1 MVATTGRGWKLAPS
15 LVALVKEADRLW
27 PNRDRTS
34 DGSIGDLAHASRSS
48 DHNPFEGW
56 VHAVDLDE
64 DIAPGT
70 TLTGF
75 VEHLRVSRDPRVRY
89 VIYEGRIFKS
99 YVSAAGPAWLWY
111 RYDGPNAHEKHGHV
125 SINRTAAAR
134 DDMRAW
140 FPTATPPPPPPA
152 TPSRKAR
159 SMEII
164 VLTVNGK
171 DTAFGFWKVGDRQ
184 VQVIKD
190 AAQSRLYS
198 LDWVGATQ
206 QTKDASITDYLE
218 LIERAIDHIGG
229 PVNLIG
235 DCQGGWLA
243 TIYAALRP
251 DQVNTHTIAGAP
263 IDFHADNPVI
273 GDWLDAIDAE
283 GDMAFY
289 EWAVARGNGVLKG
302 EFMLNG
308 FVMIKPEQEVEKQ
321 MQLLSRLSD
330 PQQLERYR
338 VFEDWFKHTQ
348 DIPGAFYLWIVRHL
362 FRGNELVGGTLAVG
376 DEKVDLS
383 RISCPLNLLAGGV
396 DHITP
401 PGQVFALA
409 EAASTPKAKVTRRTT
424 SGGHLGLFMGREALR
439 EHWPPL
445 LAGVYEHSKPKA
457 SRARAEGRARAKTP
471 AKRTKPAIPAP

>member
-1 MVATTGRGWKLAPS
+1 MTSPVITQAMCPPALLRPTGYSPEMRRRYVDSALGSWVAMADGMSSYWAGAIARGATPYQ
-15 LVALVKEADRLW
+15 
-27 PNRDRTS
+27 
-34 DGSIGDLAHASRSS
+34 
-48 DHNPFEGW
+48 
-56 VHAVDLDE
+56 
-64 DIAPGT
+64 
-70 TLTGF
+70 
-75 VEHLRVSRDPRVRY
+75 VSRDMQRWWRLMTDRRP
-89 VIYEGRIFKS
+89 
-99 YVSAAGPAWLWY
+99 
-111 RYDGPNAHEKHGHV
+111 
-125 SINRTAAAR
+125 
-134 DDMRAW
+134 
-140 FPTATPPPPPPA
+140 PTWATPHEIAWSTPLARLRDFSAGADDGVVPTLVLPPQA
-152 TPSRKAR
+152 GHDSC
-159 SMEII
+159 I
-164 VLTVNGK
+164 V
-171 DTAFGFWKVGDRQ
+171 DYCEDQSQ
-184 VQVIKD
+184 VQVIK
-190 AAQSRLYS
+190 AAGLSRLYS

-289 EWAVARGNGVLKG
+289 EWAVAMGNGVLKG